1 MKATSTIPFVVV
13 GGADPVAEGWAAS
26 LAKPGGHVT
35 GFTVTHPEMHAKKLE
50 FLKEMIP
57 GLSRV
62 AELRDGGMPAVY
74 GLLTPS
80 FGIDVRVIAVW
91 NPADFERAFRQA
103 IQDRRQALIV
113 VETAMVFA
121 HRAEIAERAQKSRL
135 PAIGKWKPS
144 ANVRV
149 GVMSPSVR
157 IVHGKPLG

>member
-1 MKATSTIPFVVV
+1 
-13 GGADPVAEGWAAS
+13 
-26 LAKPGGHVT
+26 
-35 GFTVTHPEMHAKKLE
+35 MHAKELE

-113 VETAMVFA
+113 VETAMVLA

-135 PAIGKWKPS
+135 PAIGEWKPS
-144 ANVRV
+144 ANAGYLASYGADLGDLLRRAATYVDKILKGASVGDLPVERPTKFERV
-149 GVMSPSVR
+149 INLR
-157 IVHGKPLG
+157 TAKALGLTIP